1 MLLARLRFKNIKI
14 EMKRII
20 LITAMAVVLSLQTK
34 AQKGLKEGDKAPMF
48 SGMDQNGK
56 TVSLKSALKAH
67 RSVVLFFYRGQWCPH
82 CNKHIKNL
90 QDSLQLLTTK
100 GAYIVGVSP
109 ETSAG
114 VDKTV
119 NKTKASFSIISDRD
133 YKVMKAYKVNYVMEP
148 GLADRYKKG
157 GLDVALANGQTDYVL
172 PVPATYI
179 MDKSGKIKYV
189 FFDKDYKKRPSV
201 KTLAAN
207 L

>member
-1 MLLARLRFKNIKI
+1 MKKI
-14 EMKRII
+14 
-20 LITAMAVVLSLQTK
+20 LLSLALTLTVK
-34 AQKGLKEGDKAPMF
+34 LLFAQEPLKIGDKAPLF
-48 SGMDQNGK
+48 NLKDKSGKQID
-56 TVSLKSALKAH
+56 LKSILKQNK
-67 RSVVLFFYRGQWCPH
+67 SVVLFFYRGQWCPH

-109 ETSAG
+109 ETAAG
-114 VDKTV
+114 IDKTV

-148 GLADRYKKG
+148 DLADRYKKG
-157 GLDVALANGQTDYVL
+157 GLDIALANGQADYVL

-179 MDKSGKIKYV
+179 IDKSGKIKYV
-189 FFDKDYKKRPSV
+189 FFDKDYRKRPSV
-201 KTLAAN
+201 KTLTAN

>member
-1 MLLARLRFKNIKI
+1 MKKLLLSSFALFITFQIFAQEPLKI
-14 EMKRII
+14 
-20 LITAMAVVLSLQTK
+20 
-34 AQKGLKEGDKAPMF
+34 GDKAPLF
-48 SGMDQNGK
+48 DLKDNAGK
-56 TVSLKSALKAH
+56 QIDLKKILKEN

-90 QDSLQLLTTK
+90 QDSLQLLSAK
-100 GAYIVGVSP
+100 GAYVIGVSP

-114 VDKTV
+114 IDKTIA
-119 NKTKASFSIISDRD
+119 KTKASFSIISDRD
-133 YKVMKAYKVNYVMEP
+133 YKIMKAYKVDYVMEP

-157 GLDVALANGQTDYVL
+157 GLDVAMANGQTDYVL

-179 MDKSGKIKYV
+179 INKDGKIKYV

-201 KTLAAN
+201 KNLAAN